1 MIAIPPIDCTA
12 PGVLVS
18 TNAVDASAWV
28 VGTTYAA
35 DVVISHTKRNWTSVQ
50 AGNVGKTP
58 GSEPLWWVDAD
69 PINSLA
75 LFDSSVQTATTRTGG
90 LTFTLAVGRATA
102 VGFMGLVGQA
112 VTLTVRDG
120 LGGEVIDTRTQTL
133 RVSDGTYYGF
143 AFEGFQQQ
151 TEVTFS
157 GLKGSVNG
165 HITIEITG
173 AGTTACGLCVVGKQF
188 DCGKADYGFSVSLED
203 RGRQYLDALSNP
215 VSVERG
221 YSRGCSGSLINDIA
235 NYNRLIAFYS
245 ANINNPC
252 LWVAAPG
259 IADLVSATVF
269 GKLAR
274 VVPVISNAVQITTA
288 IDISGYR

>member
-18 TNAVDASAWV
+18 ANAVDAPAWV

-35 DVVISHTKRNWTSVQ
+35 DVVISHTKRNWISVQ
-50 AGNVGKTP
+50 TGNVGKTP
-58 GSEPLWWVDAD
+58 GSEPLWWVDAG

-90 LTFTLAVGRATA
+90 LAFTLVVGRATA
-102 VGFMGLVGQA
+102 IGFMGLVGQA
-112 VTLTVRDG
+112 VTVTVRDG
-120 LGGEVIDTRTQTL
+120 LGGAVVDTRTQTL
-133 RVSDGTYYGF
+133 RVTAGTYYGF
-143 AFEGFQQQ
+143 SFADFQQQ
-151 TEVTFS
+151 SDITFS
-157 GLKGSVNG
+157 GLNGSVTG
-165 HITIEITG
+165 HITVEITG
-173 AGTTACGLCVVGKQF
+173 SGETACGLCVVGKQF
-188 DCGKADYGFSVSLED
+188 DCGKAEYGFAVNLED

-221 YSRGCSGSLINDIA
+221 YSRGCSGTLINDTA

-245 ANINNPC
+245 ANINIPC

-269 GKLAR
+269 GKLSR
-274 VVPVISNAVQITTA
+274 VVPVISNSAQITTA